1 MNDNNISKKGIRIF
15 LLPMILI
22 ALLTALDQFTK
33 YMIQTSFELYESKEV
48 IDGVL
53 SFTYVQNRGMAWG
66 MFQGKIPVFAIF
78 TAVILILA
86 FRVLYNVVDEKRYCF
101 VKYVVI
107 FLISGGLGNLI
118 DRLTLGYVVD
128 FIHATIIDFPVFNVA
143 DIYVTVSMF
152 AMMIALFVYKNDDL
166 DKILRFRFKDNTFEP
181 EAEEEE
187 TDKESDIVE
196 EGIDG

>member
-1 MNDNNISKKGIRIF
+1 
-15 LLPMILI
+15 MILI

-101 VKYVVI
+101 VKYVII

-166 DKILRFRFKDNTFEP
+166 DKIIKLSFKDKKNNGI
-181 EAEEEE
+181 E
-187 TDKESDIVE
+187 TDKEADIVE
-196 EGIDG
+196 EGIDE

>member
-1 MNDNNISKKGIRIF
+1 
-15 LLPMILI
+15 MILI

-101 VKYVVI
+101 VKYVII

-143 DIYVTVSMF
+143 DIFIVIGTGLLAIYF
-152 AMMIALFVYKNDDL
+152 IFFDGK
-166 DKILRFRFKDNTFEP
+166 K
-181 EAEEEE
+181 EEKRAYERE
-187 TDKESDIVE
+187 NC
-196 EGIDG
+196 

>member
-101 VKYVVI
+101 VKYVII

-166 DKILRFRFKDNTFEP
+166 DKIIKLSFKDKKNNGI
-181 EAEEEE
+181 E
-187 TDKESDIVE
+187 TDKEADIVE
-196 EGIDG
+196 EGIDE